1 MNRFQISRQAE
12 QDLEDIWCYLQQQ
25 DKLQADNQISQIIN
39 RFPMLSQFPDMG
51 KKRDN
56 LLVGLRSFPVPPHI
70 IFYNK
75 TSDSIQ
81 IIRILHQSRDID
93 NQFP

>member
-70 IFYNK
+70 IFYTK